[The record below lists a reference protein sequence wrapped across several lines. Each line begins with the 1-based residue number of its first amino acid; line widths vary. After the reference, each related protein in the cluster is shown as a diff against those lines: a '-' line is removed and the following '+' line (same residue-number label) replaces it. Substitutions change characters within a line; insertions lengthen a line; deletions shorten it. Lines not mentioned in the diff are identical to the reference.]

1 MSPPSSKNSIV
12 LWMPESPTLAK
23 NHPLCLLLPPV
34 LPKNGVARL
43 WHGRRL
49 GVTMRM
55 ATAVEACTVMSVS
68 NDPARGSPT
77 RSPAGSCPMWSCG
90 TAFSPRAA
98 SNCRST
104 CGVSSCLR
112 ATSGPKRSR
121 LMQDVL
127 RASLLIH
134 VLLKQHRCVTE
145 VSLDHYITVVEKYV
159 LLDALKT
166 GAEGV
171 KRLVYKQAAIDIIC
185 QIPLTSA
192 TVCSE
197 AIASMTNV
205 TYLNLSNMW
214 FSEEDA
220 RMIGGYVEKT
230 TSLTFL
236 DLEQI
241 EADDKGAGIFLDHLS
256 RNRSLK
262 TLHMQEHFLLERKGR
277 ALADAIR
284 NHATLEELKVKGSKD
299 ESPSALLIAA
309 AQSRSLRSLILLE
322 SFIDAAHIKVMAS
335 ALTIPSLPAEFEALT
350 VRPPPMSRLQKL
362 SLSSCKPF
370 HSDMEAAYAKL
381 IGGALVELTLSDCG
395 LGEVF
400 ASHASER
407 LLHDRRLNLLNV
419 ETNLFSVNSLQSMI
433 KSLET
438 NKTLKTLVVSLTTA
452 HSEEDISPLFETMRQ
467 VNAFSRMW
475 LHWKNPWPS
484 DLANSLLTARTLS
497 VSIKLD
503 DYKEVDAAVTLGAIA
518 RHRSFDAAEIECSKK
533 VEPAVLHILA
543 DALARTKSLQHLV
556 LNLSGLPDADVV
568 NLFRALE
575 SNRTVFTM
583 VLNAITFSKRNAK
596 AFGRLVECNRS
607 LVYIHV
613 NLQRSDPNVDRM
625 VQFHNI
631 CREVKEALRRNRF
644 ILNVSART
652 GYSNPSNDPA
662 IKAAIRQ
669 NSVLISQSLRFVTGS
684 MEKTDA
690 MAFETLQHC
699 QSLVVRLHTY
709 TDASI

>member
-185 QIPLTSA
+185 Q
-192 TVCSE
+192 
-197 AIASMTNV
+197 
-205 TYLNLSNMW
+205 
-214 FSEEDA
+214 
-220 RMIGGYVEKT
+220 
-230 TSLTFL
+230 
-236 DLEQI
+236 
-241 EADDKGAGIFLDHLS
+241 ADDKGAGIFLDHLS